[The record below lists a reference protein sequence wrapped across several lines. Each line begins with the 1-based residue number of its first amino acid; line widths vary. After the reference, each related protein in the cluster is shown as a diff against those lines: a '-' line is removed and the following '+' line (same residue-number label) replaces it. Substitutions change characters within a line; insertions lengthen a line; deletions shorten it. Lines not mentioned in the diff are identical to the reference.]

1 MPPSATKTK
10 PRSTGKFIMLLAAL
24 LSVVGIGG
32 AALLFMPRTGML
44 KVYVSGPEGRDVGP
58 VDIYVDN
65 EKVCS
70 SSPCSVQDLPPGTH
84 DVSAKADGYAP
95 AATKGV
101 EITEGGQSK
110 FEIEL
115 FEAGTG
121 IKVAGQP
128 GITLHVDGKEVGPL
142 PQTLA
147 TLRPGE
153 HELRF
158 VGSDRQ
164 APLTRTVT
172 VLPYK
177 IEDLGEIKLEVIKGA
192 ATFEFVTTGIAAR
205 LVPAD
210 GEARKIDEE
219 MLEDRRFSTDI
230 DTSKQWKLEACLAG
244 YEFLEIPI
252 SFADGQ
258 AEKTFKVE
266 LVENEAMDRKHLKSW
281 CPSAAA
287 ASASPGSPAAAARP
301 LPDTTNSAGSAGGT
315 LNINSIPPSAAVLLD
330 GKPLGRTPMS
340 GVKVPAG
347 THSVV
352 FIHPEKGRKATSVTV
367 GAGQSRGVG
376 VRF

>member
-1 MPPSATKTK
+1 
-10 PRSTGKFIMLLAAL
+10 MLLAAL

-32 AALLFMPRTGML
+32 GALLFMPRTGML

-58 VDIYVDN
+58 VDIFVDN
-65 EKVCS
+65 EKVCTA
-70 SSPCSVQDLPPGTH
+70 SPCSVQELTPGTH
-84 DVSAKADGYAP
+84 DVYAKAEGYAP

-121 IKVAGQP
+121 IKVAGQS
-128 GITLHVDGKEVGPL
+128 GITLHVDGKEVGTL

-158 VGSDRQ
+158 VGSERQ
-164 APLTRTVT
+164 ATLTRTVT
-172 VLPYK
+172 VLPYR
-177 IEDLGEIKLEVIKGA
+177 IEDLGEIKLEVIKGS

-205 LVPAD
+205 LVPAE
-210 GEARKIDEE
+210 GEAREIDEG
-219 MLEDRRFSTDI
+219 MLEDRKFTVDI
-230 DTSKQWKLEACLAG
+230 DTSKAWKLEACLAG
-244 YEFLEIPI
+244 YEFFELPI

-266 LVENEAMDRKHLKSW
+266 LVENETMDRKHLKSW
-281 CPSAAA
+281 CPSAAT
-287 ASASPGSPAAAARP
+287 ASPGSPASPART
-301 LPDTTNSAGSAGGT
+301 LPGTTSSEGTTGGT

-367 GAGQSRGVG
+367 GAGQSTGVG
-376 VRF
+376 MRF